1 MARNDIIPSSGSKDL
16 IRQRADRRQAYNEFM
31 RFRASRGLRFPPHI
45 CSTSFLK
52 SWLAIL
58 MLQAASR
65 LAHWRREGQNIRA
78 QILNTGEHVH
88 TYHTYH
94 ILMWINYIRLHSIQC
109 SKYILVNQTAL
120 WGTMQSEVELFI
132 VAKQH
137 QILSCLENFTCCESI
152 VCEHVWLYICIIPK
166 FFVLWAYSF

>member
-1 MARNDIIPSSGSKDL
+1 MARNGIIPSSGSKDL

-78 QILNTGEHVH
+78 QILKYGRTCSYIPHIPY
-88 TYHTYH
+88 TYV
-94 ILMWINYIRLHSIQC
+94 INYFRLHSIQC

-152 VCEHVWLYICIIPK
+152 VCEHVWLYICIISK